1 MEPIIHVGSIAYIN
15 TNDVDVAVDD
25 IVTFKITDA
34 SHDKLVTHRII
45 REENGDYITKGDA
58 NDVNDLSP
66 VKKDQIV
73 GTYAYSIPKAGFV
86 LAKKDKLTP
95 VLAVWVIGL
104 NVLAI
109 FGNVLVDREEKE
121 EDRESKD
128 ASEVGEN
135 SDELKTRGILG

>member
-1 MEPIIHVGSIAYIN
+1 M
-15 TNDVDVAVDD
+15 
-25 IVTFKITDA
+25 
-34 SHDKLVTHRII
+34 
-45 REENGDYITKGDA
+45 
-58 NDVNDLSP
+58 SP

-109 FGNVLVDREEKE
+109 FGNALADREEKE
-121 EDRESKD
+121 EEEEIEEAQKKQESKD
-128 ASEVGEN
+128 MPKAEKE
-135 SDELKTRGILG
+135 